1 METFGSL
8 LRKKREEKN
17 LSIRQLAKIT
27 GVSPAYISQLENNYR
42 NNPTPRVLRALC
54 TGLGIDDER
63 FFNEMKRLNVE
74 ELKERDGFETYV
86 SNVVENAERKSGPII
101 DLYDMFKAEHD
112 IYFKGRKLDSKEKE
126 KVKTMLNLLLE

>member
-54 TGLGIDDER
+54 AGLGIDDE
-63 FFNEMKRLNVE
+63 
-74 ELKERDGFETYV
+74 
-86 SNVVENAERKSGPII
+86 
-101 DLYDMFKAEHD
+101 
-112 IYFKGRKLDSKEKE
+112 
-126 KVKTMLNLLLE
+126 